1 MKIAEKLIG
10 IEWIVYEILCGRF
23 IAHRGKTMSQTT
35 GDKAWHLPVLP
46 DETIDGWHR
55 EGGTTF
61 IDGTVGGGGHT
72 AMLLERFPQTRVL
85 GIDRDRESIE
95 RATQTLERFGERV
108 ILRQGSYADIPEHLA
123 AVGWSDKV
131 DGILLDLGVNSHQ
144 LDEAERGFSFLH
156 DGPLDMRFQSD
167 SAAQPTAADIVNQWS
182 ERDLVKAFR
191 EWGEEPQAKRAAR
204 AIIEQRKVRPFERTG
219 ELRDCLHQ
227 ALYKP
232 KRKRP
237 GIDPATLVFQ
247 ALRIAVNREFDHLE
261 TFLTHF
267 PEWLTPG
274 GRIAV
279 ISFHSLE
286 DRRVKQAFRRFTDG
300 CTCPSDFPM
309 CVCGFV
315 PQLKIL
321 TSKPIRPSDEEVEVN
336 SRSRSSKLRVAEAVN
351 ESA

>member
-1 MKIAEKLIG
+1 
-10 IEWIVYEILCGRF
+10 
-23 IAHRGKTMSQTT
+23 MSQTT
-35 GDKAWHLPVLP
+35 GENAWHLPVLL
-46 DETIDGWHR
+46 DETIDGWYR
-55 EGGTTF
+55 EGGTYF

-72 AMLLERFPQTRVL
+72 ATLLDRFPQCRVL

-108 ILRQGSYADIPEHLA
+108 VLQQGSYADIPEHLA
-123 AVGWSDKV
+123 AVGWPEQV

-167 SAAQPTAADIVNQWS
+167 SASQPTAADLVNQWS
-182 ERDLVKAFR
+182 ERDLIKIFR
-191 EWGEEPQAKRAAR
+191 DWGEEPQAKRAAR
-204 AIIEQRKVRPFERTG
+204 AIVEQRKVRLFERTSD
-219 ELRDCLHQ
+219 LRDCLHK

-267 PEWLTPG
+267 PEWLAPG
-274 GRIAV
+274 GRIAM

-286 DRRVKQAFRRFTDG
+286 DRRVKQAYRRFTKG
-300 CTCPSDFPM
+300 CTCPPSFPI
-309 CVCGFV
+309 CACGFV

-321 TSKPIRPSDEEVEVN
+321 TNKPIRPTDEEVEAN
-336 SRSRSSKLRVAEAVN
+336 SRSRSSKLRVAEAVS
-351 ESA
+351 ESR